1 MSGLSFRLG
10 LSCRSV
16 IPFALVSRTIPRTLS
31 RKEFL
36 ALAGAGVAG
45 HSLLGTAGCGLTP
58 GKEGKMNVVVVI
70 LDSLRRD
77 HVGAYGNS
85 WIRTPNLDVLAKDSL
100 RFTRPYAES
109 YPTIPARRAIHTGIR
124 TFPFRN
130 WIPQKDDNVKLY
142 GWQRIPEEQTTLA
155 EILFK
160 EGYETMLVTDTEHQ
174 FKSSMNFQRG
184 FSVFDYIRGQTT
196 DHYRPY
202 YAAPRDQVADGLLR
216 GNPTAMKYQLSQY
229 FSNNIGRRS
238 EADWLSPQV
247 FTRASEF
254 LEVAESGKP
263 FFLVV
268 DSYDPHEPW
277 DPPEEYLEL
286 YADGAYDGK
295 EPYWP
300 LYGASQYLRE
310 PELQRLRTRYA
321 AEVTMVDH
329 WLGRFLGRMDD
340 LGLFEN
346 TLFMLLSDHGVGLGE
361 HGVSGKPAYALWPEI
376 MDIVFLLRHPDGTGA
391 GETSDYF
398 ASTHD
403 VAPTIL
409 SALGIERPEAME
421 GQNLLPTLEGKVPDK
436 RPYFTAA
443 YDNYV
448 WARDDRHAMFSRND
462 FEEARLYDIIKDPKM
477 NNDIY
482 GRDPG
487 TARRMFQDY
496 VLKDAGGPLP
506 NYTV

>member
-1 MSGLSFRLG
+1 MSR
-10 LSCRSV
+10 
-16 IPFALVSRTIPRTLS
+16 VSPRTLS

-45 HSLLGTAGCGLTP
+45 ASLLGTAGCSRTP
-58 GKEGKMNVVVVI
+58 GKDERMNVVVVI

-85 WIRTPNLDVLAKDSL
+85 WIQTPNLDALADDSL

-130 WIPQKDDNVKLY
+130 WIPQRDDNVRLY

-155 EILFK
+155 EILQK

-174 FKSSMNFQRG
+174 FKPSMNFQRG
-184 FSVFDYIRGQTT
+184 FNVFDYIRGQTT
-196 DHYRPY
+196 DHYRPS
-202 YAAPRDQVADGLLR
+202 YAAPQDQVSQGLLK
-216 GNPTAMKYQLSQY
+216 GNPAAMKYQLSQY
-229 FSNNIGRRS
+229 FSNNAGRQS
-238 EADWLSPQV
+238 EEDWLSPQV
-247 FTRASEF
+247 FSRASEF
-254 LEVAESGKP
+254 LDVSESGKP

-277 DPPEEYLEL
+277 DPPEEYLKL
-286 YADGAYDGK
+286 YSDGPYDGK
-295 EPYWP
+295 EPFWP
-300 LYGASQYLRE
+300 LYGGSGYLTEDQIR
-310 PELQRLRTRYA
+310 RLRTRYA
-321 AEVTMVDH
+321 AEVTMVDR
-329 WLGRFLGRMDD
+329 WLGRFLDRMDD

-346 TLFMLLSDHGVGLGE
+346 TLLMLLSDHGVGLGE

-376 MDIVFLLRHPDGTGA
+376 MDTVFFLRHPEGTGA
-391 GETSDYF
+391 GEASDYY

-403 VAPTIL
+403 VAPTVL
-409 SALGIERPEAME
+409 STLDIERPEKMQ
-421 GQNLLPTLEGKVPDK
+421 GQDLSPTLEGKAPEE

-448 WARDDRHAMFSRND
+448 WARDDRYAMFSRND
-462 FEEARLYDIIKDPKM
+462 FEEAKLYDLVEDPEM

-482 GRDPG
+482 GSKPDV
-487 TARRMFQDY
+487 ARRMFQDY
-496 VLKDAGGPLP
+496 IIEDAGGPLP
-506 NYTV
+506 NYDQ